1 MCSVLDAMP
10 AASPG
15 AQGRKRGYDRRVSID
30 PDLGAVLLAV
40 ATGVALTLVSR
51 SRRVCESC
59 GRRVKSALCTCEREV
74 SEAIDAVERA
84 VDPRK

>member
-1 MCSVLDAMP
+1 V
-10 AASPG
+10 G
-15 AQGRKRGYDRRVSID
+15 IE

-40 ATGVALTLVSR
+40 GAGLAVTVIGR
-51 SRRVCESC
+51 NRKVCESC
-59 GRRVKSALCTCEREV
+59 GRRVKSVLCTCEREV

>member
-1 MCSVLDAMP
+1 V
-10 AASPG
+10 G
-15 AQGRKRGYDRRVSID
+15 ID

-40 ATGVALTLVSR
+40 GAGLAVTVISR
-51 SRRVCESC
+51 SRKVCESC
-59 GRRVKSALCTCEREV
+59 GRRVKSVLCTCEREV